1 MTVTIDGVVC
11 GKINLDREKRIVCTT
26 GARIGAYLE
35 DSVLDIF
42 IFGAGRADN
51 GKATFRYVSLWS

>member
-11 GKINLDREKRIVCTT
+11 GKIKTNGIKKISCTT

-35 DSVLDIF
+35 DSVLDIR
-42 IFGAGRADN
+42 IAGNGRLDN
-51 GKATFRYVSLWS
+51 GKEKFRYVSLWS